1 MNVIPPVQ
9 PIIIRS
15 TYICDFDYF
24 YGDSCGIYGTSSI
37 QPNIVIGDTVV
48 ASGISSTVTV
58 TNINWDTLDNWWVIT
73 LSQSVGS
80 IGSSVSVNFC
90 TLNNSI
96 RYADFVRLTTR
107 NRYTAPFTI
116 GQEYTILSLGTT
128 DFTSIGASS
137 NTIGVTFTAT
147 GVGSGTGVATQP
159 KEYLFSTAPSA
170 ITVKNSTPT
179 STGTYVLDLYG
190 GTYGYEYFLYS
201 ATDPQLSGIEI
212 GQTVIGNY
220 IQAGTQ
226 VIAFLSATSEP
237 GYDWAIQLSLP
248 TTTPSNTEVTET
260 VSFYDFYE
268 TFDGLGQLVQIGA
281 ATRDIKSTANETT
294 FTLVGID
301 TSMLSLVLGTDIK
314 GSMIE
319 AWHGFFDT
327 SGALITTGGT
337 GGLYKYFTGYINSF
351 SITEQWMDEV
361 RMYVGAVTVNAS
373 AIQIILRNRV
383 AGRYTNDASWKF
395 FTPTDNSMGR
405 VAFISTINYYFG
417 KNT

>member
-1 MNVIPPVQ
+1 MN
-9 PIIIRS
+9 PIIFNS
-15 TYICDFDYF
+15 TAIDWANN
-24 YGDSCGIYGTSSI
+24 SSL
-37 QPNIVIGDTVV
+37 VIGW
-48 ASGISSTVTV
+48 ANS
-58 TNINWDTLDNWWVIT
+58 
-73 LSQSVGS
+73 
-80 IGSSVSVNFC
+80 SSV
-90 TLNNSI
+90 TIAWGNSESNPNMI

-159 KEYLFSTAPSA
+159 QQYLFSTAPSA
-170 ITVKNSTPT
+170 ITV
-179 STGTYVLDLYG
+179 
-190 GTYGYEYFLYS
+190 
-201 ATDPQLSGIEI
+201 
-212 GQTVIGNY
+212 
-220 IQAGTQ
+220 
-226 VIAFLSATSEP
+226 SEVDANP
-237 GYDWAIQLSLP
+237 
-248 TTTPSNTEVTET
+248 
-260 VSFYDFYE
+260 
-268 TFDGLGQLVQIGA
+268 FDGLGQLVQIGS

-319 AWHGFFDT
+319 SWHGFFDAD
-327 SGALITTGGT
+327 GALITSGGT

-351 SITEQWMDEV
+351 AITEQWMDEV

-373 AIQIILRNRV
+373 AIQLILRNRV

-395 FTPTDNSMGR
+395 FDATDNSMAR
-405 VAFISTINYYFG
+405 VAFLSNVNYYFG